1 VTPSWTTSVRM
12 PPSANAGRRKSF
24 AFFSRPTLLTESETT
39 SWATSDDSIPT
50 KSRPKS
56 LFGGGNGF
64 TEVSTIA
71 SGTPP
76 ARKVLTKSSQRP
88 KSVFGSLKGREPEPT
103 SPTVTNVSSAS
114 SSLED
119 SSISDVHWTVL
130 PLNTVV
136 IHAGEVVTGGGL
148 LRKKKEYMVLTNREL
163 LKYKTEAKANEAFGL
178 GSKNPQARA
187 SSIVSAGDHTSE
199 HTLITAMNQI
209 VAVYYPGPEHERG
222 SVVQVD
228 YLEGPYGTPSSTTLT
243 ASSRTEAQVWVDRLR
258 SVSTQA
264 HLSSPP
270 PAYLDSIVEHIA
282 RRLEADK
289 DYSPMHFQIFRVVQ
303 RSGRSGNKSTED
315 LQKMYSTM
323 CYLAIGIHKVHLVP
337 FRPATNKSTASL
349 AAATTS
355 SFGILNLTGVWLASS
370 DDCFSLTFR

>member
-1 VTPSWTTSVRM
+1 M
-12 PPSANAGRRKSF
+12 PPSANTGRRKSF

-39 SWATSDDSIPT
+39 SWTTSDDSIPT

-103 SPTVTNVSSAS
+103 SPTVTNISSAS